1 VRVHGVLSALSTHAR
16 LTGVVHIWETL
27 VMQVL
32 SEPPFP
38 GALSP
43 DHPGLMPV
51 DGSPRNEEVPRDL
64 R

>member
-1 VRVHGVLSALSTHAR
+1 